1 MLKFYPYDSVIV
13 IYYNFYSMFL
23 IFAIIKYNLA
33 TTSSCVSMLK
43 FSMQSMCNISI
54 YIKFTL
60 GIGPRLK
67 KKTTMMFR
75 YNIYKFT
82 TAKFIVI
89 QSIYVP
95 RHNSQF
101 TLIVTS
107 VRLYRF
113 SISRVYVTSIDI
125 EVHESL
131 G

>member
-1 MLKFYPYDSVIV
+1 
-13 IYYNFYSMFL
+13 
-23 IFAIIKYNLA
+23 
-33 TTSSCVSMLK
+33 
-43 FSMQSMCNISI
+43 MCNISI

-67 KKTTMMFR
+67 KKTNIMFR

-82 TAKFIVI
+82 TTKFIVI
-89 QSIYVP
+89 QSVNVP

-113 SISRVYVTSIDI
+113 SISRVYFTSIDI
-125 EVHESL
+125 EVLESL
-131 G
+131 GYVIYQAIEHYQHNNV

>member
-1 MLKFYPYDSVIV
+1 
-13 IYYNFYSMFL
+13 MFQM
-23 IFAIIKYNLA
+23 FAIIKYNPA
-33 TTSSCVSMLK
+33 TTTSCVFMLK
-43 FSMQSMCNISI
+43 FSIQSMCNISI

-82 TAKFIVI
+82 TTKFIVI
-89 QSIYVP
+89 QSVNVP

-101 TLIVTS
+101 ILIMTS

-131 G
+131 GYVIYQAIEHYQHNNV